1 LAIFRKKKT
10 KFSIKEVAKVS
21 RIKGEMKAILK
32 AQAYA
37 DSTKT
42 IGKIIQ
48 KINKEERFV
57 YPDTDEGRE
66 MIITD
71 YKLILNEI
79 KQGLRDAFNIE
90 PKAYLEVKRIPEFK
104 EEGEAFTV
112 YKRPALDS
120 SRGGIFYI
128 NLKNSQNNVKY
139 GNKTPAYHE
148 GIPGQHFQVA
158 IQSELQGL
166 PTFRTVVAFTAYIEG
181 WPLYTER
188 LAWELGF
195 YENDPFGNIGR
206 LQAEMFRSVRLVVDV
221 GMHYK
226 KWTRKE
232 ALTYMVAN
240 TGMQTIEIVGEIERY
255 VVLPGQACA

>member
-1 LAIFRKKKT
+1 
-10 KFSIKEVAKVS
+10 
-21 RIKGEMKAILK
+21 
-32 AQAYA
+32 
-37 DSTKT
+37 
-42 IGKIIQ
+42 
-48 KINKEERFV
+48 
-57 YPDTDEGRE
+57 
-66 MIITD
+66 MIISD

-79 KQGLRDAFNIE
+79 KQGLGDAFNIG

-112 YKRPALDS
+112 YKRPALYS

-128 NLKNSQNNVKY
+128 NLKNPQNNVKY

-148 GIPGQHFQVA
+148 GIPGHHFQVA